1 MCCFYK
7 WSINL
12 MFYMAK
18 HLFIR
23 SGSTI
28 YMFQDILKELRVIT
42 DELKVTNNYLRQI
55 EENLRV
61 PNMIEWAKFR
71 KSLIKKPS

>member
-1 MCCFYK
+1 
-7 WSINL
+7 
-12 MFYMAK
+12 
-18 HLFIR
+18 
-23 SGSTI
+23 
-28 YMFQDILKELRVIT
+28 MFQDILKELRVIT

-55 EENLRV
+55 EENIRV

>member
-1 MCCFYK
+1 
-7 WSINL
+7 
-12 MFYMAK
+12 MAK

-23 SGSTI
+23 SEWSI

-61 PNMIEWAKFR
+61 PNMVEWAEFR
-71 KSLIKKPS
+71 KQIKKD

>member
-1 MCCFYK
+1 
-7 WSINL
+7 
-12 MFYMAK
+12 
-18 HLFIR
+18 
-23 SGSTI
+23 
-28 YMFQDILKELRVIT
+28 MFQDILKELRVIT

-71 KSLIKKPS
+71 KSLINT

>member
-1 MCCFYK
+1 
-7 WSINL
+7 
-12 MFYMAK
+12 
-18 HLFIR
+18 
-23 SGSTI
+23 
-28 YMFQDILKELRVIT
+28 MFQDILKELRVIT

-71 KSLIKKPS
+71 KDLLKIKE

>member
-1 MCCFYK
+1 M
-7 WSINL
+7 L
-12 MFYMAK
+12 K
-18 HLFIR
+18 HLSIR
-23 SGSTI
+23 SDYYI
-28 YMFQDILKELRVIT
+28 YMFQDILKELHIIT

-71 KSLIKKPS
+71 KQLVKKPS